1 LKGGYSV
8 SLKKRYADKC
18 NWIDLINLSVKNN
31 QSNFIESNLYSIAES
46 KFEEAWKTVG
56 IYNDDILIG
65 FSMYGKLEDNRVWLD
80 RFMIDHKF
88 QGRGYGKLSLKFLID
103 SLYREYECEEIYLS
117 IYEDNINAIEL
128 YKSYGFEFNGELD
141 TKGEKV
147 MVLDIKNYLKTY

>member
-1 LKGGYSV
+1 LKIQQFTIGVY
-8 SLKKRYADKC
+8 LY
-18 NWIDLINLSVKNN
+18 
-31 QSNFIESNLYSIAES
+31 NLYSIAES

-80 RFMIDHKF
+80 RFMIDLKF

-103 SLYREYECEEIYLS
+103 SLYREYKCEEIYLS

-141 TKGEKV
+141 SKGEKV
-147 MVLDIKNYLKTY
+147 MILDIKNHLKTY

>member
-1 LKGGYSV
+1 M
-8 SLKKRYADKC
+8 SLKKRSADKC

-31 QSNFIESNLYSIAES
+31 QSDFIESNLYSIAES

-117 IYEDNINAIEL
+117 IYEANINAIEL

>member
-1 LKGGYSV
+1 VG
-8 SLKKRYADKC
+8 LKKRSADKC

-141 TKGEKV
+141 SKGEKV
-147 MVLDIKNYLKTY
+147 MILDIKNHLKTY

>member
-1 LKGGYSV
+1 MGLEI
-8 SLKKRYADKC
+8 RYADKC

-128 YKSYGFEFNGELD
+128 YKTYGFEFNGELD

-147 MVLDIKNYLKTY
+147 MVLDIKNHLKTY

>member
-1 LKGGYSV
+1 MG
-8 SLKKRYADKC
+8 LKKRYADKC

-46 KFEEAWKTVG
+46 KFEESWKTVG

-117 IYEDNINAIEL
+117 IYEDNINAIKL

-147 MVLDIKNYLKTY
+147 MVLDIKNHLKTY

>member
-1 LKGGYSV
+1 VG
-8 SLKKRYADKC
+8 LKKRYANKC

-147 MVLDIKNYLKTY
+147 MVLDIKNHLKTY

>member
-1 LKGGYSV
+1 MG
-8 SLKKRYADKC
+8 LKKRSADKC

-141 TKGEKV
+141 SKGEKV
-147 MVLDIKNYLKTY
+147 MILDIKNHLKTY